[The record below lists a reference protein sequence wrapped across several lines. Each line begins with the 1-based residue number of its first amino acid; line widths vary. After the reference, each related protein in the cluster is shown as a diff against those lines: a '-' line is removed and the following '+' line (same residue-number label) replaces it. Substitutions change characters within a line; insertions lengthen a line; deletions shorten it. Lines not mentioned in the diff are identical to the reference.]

1 VALEERQGG
10 EPTDLDAPAGAH
22 AAGHPSPKEYVR
34 IGLILFVLTALEISA
49 SYTKVSGAVLIPTLF
64 VLAIVKFALVVL
76 WFMHLKFDDR
86 RYARFFVMG
95 LAGASILYL
104 IVLITFKVFL

>member
-1 VALEERQGG
+1 MALEERQGVAAA
-10 EPTDLDAPAGAH
+10 DVHASAGAH
-22 AAGHPSPKEYVR
+22 GAGHPSPKEYIR
-34 IGLILFVLTALEISA
+34 IGLILFVLTALEITA
-49 SYTKVSGAVLIPTLF
+49 SYTHVSGGILIQTLF
-64 VLAIVKFALVVL
+64 VLAVVKFALVVL

>member
-1 VALEERQGG
+1 MALEERQGG
-10 EPTDLDAPAGAH
+10 EPTDLHATAGAH
-22 AAGHPSPKEYVR
+22 AAGQ
-34 IGLILFVLTALEISA
+34 IAA
-49 SYTKVSGAVLIPTLF
+49 SYTKVSGAILIPTLF

-76 WFMHLKFDDR
+76 WFMHLRFDDR

-104 IVLITFKVFL
+104 IVLISFKVFL